1 MLYPTLNQPLM
12 LFIVFCC
19 GVFCAVIFDV
29 LKIFSKQKIMK
40 HVADFFAVVFSFAL
54 LFAVNLKLNYG
65 QFRIYIVAIF
75 LLSFLIEKIISKFLW
90 TKVVKKCYIKLRR
103 KN

>member
-19 GVFCAVIFDV
+19 GIFCAVIFDILQV
-29 LKIFSKQKIMK
+29 FSKRKILK
-40 HVADFFAVVFSFAL
+40 HILDFFAVIFSFAL
-54 LFAVNLKLNYG
+54 LFLLNLKFNYG
-65 QFRIYIVAIF
+65 QFRIYVVAIF
-75 LLSFLIEKIISKFLW
+75 LLSFVSLKIISKFLW
-90 TKVVKKCYIKLRR
+90 TKVIQKCYIKLRR